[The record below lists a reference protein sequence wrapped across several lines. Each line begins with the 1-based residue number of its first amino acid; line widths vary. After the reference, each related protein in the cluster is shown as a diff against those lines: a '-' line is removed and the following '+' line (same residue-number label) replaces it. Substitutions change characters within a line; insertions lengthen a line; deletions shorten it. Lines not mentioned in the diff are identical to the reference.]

1 MRNTIECIGN
11 VEIYYIHNTPRFF
24 NKRFNQFSH
33 QFLNL
38 CVYSCIKS
46 PLSPKK
52 IFFFSEISRMKIVLS
67 LTSPHSRMCIKIYIW
82 DKLSNVYQNIYMR
95 QKKETINEEKR
106 ISMENRTGYDDIVWE
121 FTLSTFNLP
130 DLTFNLFSPGCSHE
144 FNLLWSQY
152 LLNYSN
158 IRSKLF
164 QEQK

>member
-1 MRNTIECIGN
+1 
-11 VEIYYIHNTPRFF
+11 
-24 NKRFNQFSH
+24 
-33 QFLNL
+33 
-38 CVYSCIKS
+38 
-46 PLSPKK
+46 
-52 IFFFSEISRMKIVLS
+52 
-67 LTSPHSRMCIKIYIW
+67 
-82 DKLSNVYQNIYMR
+82 MR

-130 DLTFNLFSPGCSHE
+130 DLTFNLISLGCSHE

-152 LLNYSN
+152 LLNYIN